1 MLVLYCIVLLLSFR
15 TILGPKSD
23 YVQAKAQSL
32 DTVNKKLTCESTHGK
47 EIFEVE
53 YDKLVI
59 AVGVKTNTFGIQ
71 SIQASL
77 RLCPMCT
84 FGTYGPSD

>member
-1 MLVLYCIVLLLSFR
+1 M
-15 TILGPKSD
+15 SD

-32 DTVNKKLTCESTHGK
+32 DAVNKKLICESTHGK

-71 SIQASL
+71 SIQASSTL
-77 RLCPMCT
+77 SPMLP
-84 FGTYGPSD
+84 FSNIMDPIE